1 MTQVNTKIN
10 NMKMMIQYM
19 KRINSDITIEWINGA
34 E

>member
-10 NMKMMIQYM
+10 KMKMMIQYM
-19 KRINSDITIEWINGA
+19 ERINSDITIEWINGA